1 MPMKERVHIAR
12 RFLRSIR
19 IDTDLG
25 DAKALEGFVCPQSS
39 ADVLLTMAR
48 HVSET
53 GQGAFTW
60 TGPYGSGKSS
70 LVIALSALLNG
81 NADLQK
87 QAARVFGRKLT
98 TAVWKALPTGTKGWR
113 ILPVV
118 GRRDHPVRV
127 MGEAMQTAGLAGR
140 QPRGGWTEGNL
151 IQAVTEATAA
161 NPKSCGGLIIFIDEM
176 GKFLE
181 AAAQDGT
188 DIYVFQQLAEAA
200 SRSSGRLLIVGV
212 LHQAFEEYAHR
223 LSREMRDEW
232 AKIQGRFI
240 DLAVNTAGEEQ
251 IDLISR
257 AIESDHRP
265 KAPSSLS
272 RTVAA
277 LVHRDRP
284 ADAER
289 LALMLENCWPLHPVV
304 ACLLG
309 PISRRRFGQNQRSIF
324 GFLNSAEPH
333 GFQDFLR
340 RADDHALYGPDQL
353 WDYLR
358 ANLEPSILASP
369 DGHRWALAAEALER
383 CESIGGDALHIRLL
397 KTIAVI
403 DLFKERSGL
412 VPSLA
417 LLRACLSE
425 TSDTALKK
433 ALGQLDGWSF
443 TLFKKFLDAYS
454 IYAGSD
460 FDIDEAVRTE
470 LAEVDSVDFSTLK
483 TLAALQPVLAKRH
496 YHETGA
502 LRWFEV
508 NLAPLREVADLAA
521 HYQPDNGSVG
531 QLLLAIPTEG
541 ENEEE
546 AARLCREAARHSDKW
561 DIVVGI
567 SKRSWAIITLARELI
582 ALENVRN
589 DRPELAGDAVARR
602 EVTARLAA
610 LQGQLESELH
620 KAFDGAQW
628 FRKHH
633 SPKTYQH
640 ADLNSLASE
649 LADRRFD
656 KCPKLHNE
664 LLNRQ
669 KPSSNAVA
677 AQNALLRRMVLNEG
691 EPRLGI
697 QGFPAEGGLLA
708 SVLEA
713 TGLYAKNANGWRF
726 VSPPDDD
733 PSRLAPIWE
742 AAAEYIRNNRHRTI
756 AVSEIYDLWRAQPY
770 GAKDGLMPV
779 LAVAFILS
787 QRNSLAAYREGIFRA
802 RFDDVD
808 VEYLAK
814 DPATIQ
820 LRWMDLS
827 DVARRLLSGMA
838 EIVRTLDQENALV
851 HLEPID
857 VARGLVGIFE
867 RWPPWTKRTM
877 RLSANAVRVR
887 DLFKRARDPNQFL
900 FDDIPAVVG
909 ADVGHAT
916 DKDLQRVITGLRE
929 GLEEL
934 VQAYPSML
942 HRLRDIML
950 AELQVPNLAPQSL
963 AELRDR
969 AENIRQLAGDF
980 HVEAFVGRVSQF
992 DGADDSFEGIASL
1005 AANKPPRDWVDPDLD
1020 RAMVDIADM
1029 AQKFLRAE
1037 TFARV
1042 KGRPEKRHAMAV
1054 VIGMEGRPAPILEEF
1069 HVADADREAID
1080 ALIERVAAALDEAD
1094 TSRRSI
1100 ILAALAELSARYM
1113 AEPRQPKANG
1123 KGRAARHE

>member
-1 MPMKERVHIAR
+1 MTMKERVHIAR

-25 DAKALEGFVCPQSS
+25 DANALEGFVCPQSS
-39 ADVLLTMAR
+39 GDVLLTMAH

-70 LVIALSALLNG
+70 LVIALSGLLNG
-81 NADLQK
+81 NANLQK
-87 QAARVFGRKLT
+87 QAAKVFGHRLT
-98 TAVWKALPTGTKGWR
+98 AAVWSALPTGTKGWR

-127 MGEAMQTAGLAGR
+127 IGESMQAAGLAAR
-140 QPRGGWTEGNL
+140 PPRGGWSEGSL
-151 IQAVTEATAA
+151 IQAVKEAAA
-161 NPKSCGGLIIFIDEM
+161 ADPGSRGGLIVFIDEM

-188 DIYVFQQLAEAA
+188 DIYLFQQLAEAA
-200 SRSSGRLLIVGV
+200 SRSNCRLLIVGV
-212 LHQAFEEYAHR
+212 LHQAFEEYARR

-284 ADAER
+284 VDSER

-309 PISRRRFGQNQRSIF
+309 PMSRRRFGQNQRSIF

-340 RADDHALYGPDQL
+340 RADDHALYGPDEL

-383 CESIGGDALHIRLL
+383 CELIGGDALHVRLL
-397 KTIAVI
+397 KTIAVV

-412 VPSLA
+412 VPSFA
-417 LLRACLSE
+417 LLCACLPEMSE
-425 TSDTALKK
+425 NALRK
-433 ALGQLDGWSF
+433 ALGQLHSWSF
-443 TLFKKFLDAYS
+443 TLFKKFLDAYA

-460 FDIDEAVRTE
+460 FDIDEAVRAE
-470 LAEVDSVDFSTLK
+470 LAAVDAVDFSALK
-483 TLAALQPVLAKRH
+483 ALAGLQPVLAKRH

-508 NLAPLREVADLAA
+508 NLVPLRDIGQLAA
-521 HYQPDNGSVG
+521 QYRPDNGTVG
-531 QLLLAIPTEG
+531 QFLLALPTEG

-567 SKRSWAIITLARELI
+567 SKRSWAIMTLARELI

-602 EVTARLAA
+602 EVSARLAA
-610 LQGQLESELH
+610 FQGRLESELH
-620 KAFDGAQW
+620 KAFDGALW

-633 SPKTYQH
+633 SPKTYRL

-669 KPSSNAVA
+669 KPSSSAVA
-677 AQNALLRRMVLNEG
+677 AQNMLLRRMVLNEG

-708 SVLEA
+708 SVVEA
-713 TGLYAKNANGWRF
+713 TGLYAKGAKGWYF
-726 VSPPDDD
+726 APPQDDD
-733 PSRLAPIWE
+733 PCRLAPMWE
-742 AAAEYIRNNRHRTI
+742 AAADYIRSHSHRTI
-756 AVSEIYDLWRAQPY
+756 AVSEIYDLWRAPPY
-770 GAKDGLMPV
+770 GVKDGLLPV

-787 QRNSLAAYREGIFRA
+787 QRGSLAAYRSGIFRA

-808 VEYLAK
+808 VDYLAK
-814 DPATIQ
+814 DPAIIQ

-838 EIVRTLDQENALV
+838 EIVRTLDQENTLV

-867 RWPPWTKRTM
+867 NLPPWTKRTM

-909 ADVGHAT
+909 ADVSRAT
-916 DKDLQRVITGLRE
+916 DKELHRVIIGLRE

-980 HVEAFVGRVSQF
+980 HVEAFVGRLSQF
-992 DGADDSFEGIASL
+992 DGTDAAFEGIASL
-1005 AANKPPRDWVDPDLD
+1005 AASKPPRDWVDPDLD
-1020 RAMVDIADM
+1020 RAMVDVADM

-1054 VIGMEGRPAPILEEF
+1054 VIGIEGRPAPLLEEF
-1069 HVADADREAID
+1069 HVADSDREAIE
-1080 ALIERVAAALDEAD
+1080 ALIERVAAALEESD
-1094 TSRRSI
+1094 TTRRSI

-1113 AEPRQPKANG
+1113 AEPSKPKANG
-1123 KGRAARHE
+1123 RKRAAT